1 MAMKKFDV
9 FVIGSGGAGRKVA
22 VTCAKGGLK
31 VAIADN
37 REYGGTCG
45 NRGCIP
51 KKILLAPLE
60 TYELA
65 TNLMDKGI
73 ASKPALDWKALQR
86 FKRQFTNP
94 IPMATEIEL
103 KELGIQLYHQ
113 SPIFLDEQTLSVEGK
128 SIKADKIV
136 IATGQIARKLEFKGA
151 EFLKNSD
158 DFLRLQK
165 LPKNMVFIG
174 GGYIAM
180 EFAHMAARAGSK
192 ITIIE
197 HGENILQAFD
207 KDMVSQLKKV
217 SEDLGIEFI
226 FNAEISQLEKLN
238 KNFRIQYKKDGEE
251 KSLKARSVFNT
262 AGRVPAINSLNLEKS
277 NVSYSNKGI
286 QVNEFLQNTVNPNV
300 YACGDVS
307 AHGLPLTPLSGIEGA
322 IVSENILHGNKR
334 KIESPVIPSAVF
346 TLPNLATVGLSE
358 DEAKRRY
365 KTVTINY
372 KSVPDWYNAKRIN
385 TPSYAYKIII
395 NERTKQIVGA
405 HLLSPHAAETINMFA
420 MAINLQVTTEA
431 LKDMIFTF
439 PSWANDIKSM
449 L

>member
-1 MAMKKFDV
+1 MAMKKVDV
-9 FVIGSGGAGRKVA
+9 FVIGSGSAGRKVA
-22 VTCAKGGLK
+22 ETCVKSGLK

-51 KKILLAPLE
+51 KKILLAPTE

-65 TNLMDKGI
+65 ANLTDKGI
-73 ASKPALDWKALQR
+73 SSEPTLDWKALQR
-86 FKRQFTNP
+86 FKRQFTKP
-94 IPMATEIEL
+94 IPMATEKEL

-113 SPIFLDEQTLSVEGK
+113 SPKFLDEQTLSVEGK
-128 SIKADKIV
+128 SIKATKIV
-136 IATGQIARKLEFKGA
+136 VATGQIPRKLEFKGA
-151 EFLKNSD
+151 KFLKNSD
-158 DFLRLQK
+158 DFLQLGK

-197 HGENILQAFD
+197 HGENILKAFD
-207 KDMVSQLKKV
+207 SDLVSHLRKV
-217 SEDLGIEFI
+217 SEDLGINFI
-226 FNAEISQLEKLN
+226 LNSEVTKIEKLK
-238 KNFRIQYKKDGEE
+238 KNLRIRYKQGGKE
-251 KSLKARSVFNT
+251 KTLKTRSIFNT
-262 AGRVPAINSLNLEKS
+262 AGRVPAINTLNLEKG
-277 NVSYSNKGI
+277 NVSYSDKGI
-286 QVNEFLQNTVNPNV
+286 QVNEYLQNTGNPNV

-307 AHGLPLTPLSGIEGA
+307 AHGLPLTPLSGVEGA
-322 IVSENILHGNKR
+322 IVAENILQGNKR
-334 KIESPVIPSAVF
+334 KIETPVIPSAVF
-346 TLPNLATVGLSE
+346 TLPNLAFVGLSE
-358 DEAKRRY
+358 EEAKSRY
-365 KTVTINY
+365 KKVTVNY

-385 TPSYAYKIII
+385 ASAYAYKIVI

-405 HLLSPHAAETINMFA
+405 HLLSPHAGETINMFA
-420 MAINLQVTTEA
+420 MAISLKMTTEA
-431 LKDMIFTF
+431 LKGMIFTF